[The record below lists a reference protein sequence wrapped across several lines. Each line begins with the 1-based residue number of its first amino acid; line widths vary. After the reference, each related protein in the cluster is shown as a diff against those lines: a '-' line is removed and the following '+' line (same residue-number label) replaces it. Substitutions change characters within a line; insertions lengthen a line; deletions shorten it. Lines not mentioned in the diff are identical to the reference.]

1 MTAKKIL
8 PFVLSGILLLGG
20 LFFYYK
26 KTSVDQE
33 STVTLYGNV
42 DIRDVNLAF
51 RVFGRIKTMLH
62 EEGAQIKKG
71 DLLALLDKRPY
82 LDEVEIAK
90 AGIEQATV
98 AFNNAERTY
107 KRKKELAG
115 KKFASTQD
123 LDDIRAKRD
132 ELKTQIAAAK
142 AKLQNAQT
150 SLDDTEIYAPSDGT
164 ILTRVKEEGAIV
176 NAGESTYVLAL
187 STPIWIRAYIRETD
201 LGRIY
206 QGMEVQITTDSNPDK
221 PYIGHIGFISP
232 VAEFT
237 PKTVETPELR
247 TQLVYRLRII
257 VENTDQYLRQ
267 GMPVSVHIDTTPKS
281 PEKSII
287 SSSQQSA
294 QKSDRKE

>member
-1 MTAKKIL
+1 MTKKTLPLIL
-8 PFVLSGILLLGG
+8 FGILLLGG
-20 LFFYYK
+20 LFFYYQ
-26 KTSVDQE
+26 KTSAEKE
-33 STVTLYGNV
+33 SVITLYGNV
-42 DIRDVNLAF
+42 DIRDVNLSF

-62 EEGAQIKKG
+62 EEGAQVKKG
-71 DLLALLDKRPY
+71 DLVALLDKRPY
-82 LDEVEIAK
+82 LDEVQIAQ

-123 LDDIRAKRD
+123 LDDIQAKRD
-132 ELKTQIAAAK
+132 ELKTEIIAAK

-150 SLDDTEIYAPSDGT
+150 SLDDTEIYAPANGT

-187 STPIWIRAYIRETD
+187 STPIWIRAYVHETD

-206 QGMEVQITTDSNPDK
+206 QGMEAKITTDANPDE

-237 PKTVETPELR
+237 PKAVETPELR

-257 VENTDQYLRQ
+257 VANTDQYLRQ
-267 GMPVSVHIDTTPKS
+267 GMPVSVHIDRTQKM
-281 PEKSII
+281 PEKPNTTA
-287 SSSQQSA
+287 SS
-294 QKSDRKE
+294 KV

>member
-1 MTAKKIL
+1 M
-8 PFVLSGILLLGG
+8 F
-20 LFFYYK
+20 
-26 KTSVDQE
+26 
-33 STVTLYGNV
+33 
-42 DIRDVNLAF
+42 
-51 RVFGRIKTMLH
+51 H
-62 EEGAQIKKG
+62 EEGSQIKKG
-71 DLLALLDKRPY
+71 DLIARLDKRPY
-82 LDEVEIAK
+82 LDEVQVAK

-123 LDDIRAKRD
+123 VDDIQAKRD
-132 ELKTQIAAAK
+132 ELKTQISAAEAK
-142 AKLQNAQT
+142 RQNAQT

-176 NAGESTYVLAL
+176 NPGESTYVLAL
-187 STPIWIRAYIRETD
+187 STPIWIRAYVHETD

-206 QGMEVQITTDSNPDK
+206 QGMEAKITTDANPDK

-257 VENTDQYLRQ
+257 VKNTDQYLRQ
-267 GMPVSVHIDTTPKS
+267 GMPVSVHIDTTQAPPK
-281 PEKSII
+281 KS
-287 SSSQQSA
+287 SADSSQQLPP
-294 QKSDRKE
+294 KSDHKE

>member
-1 MTAKKIL
+1 MTKKTLSLIL
-8 PFVLSGILLLGG
+8 FATLLLGA

-26 KTSVDQE
+26 KTSLDQE
-33 STVTLYGNV
+33 SSITLYGNV

-51 RVFGRIKTMLH
+51 RVFGRIETMFY

-71 DLLALLDKRPY
+71 DRLALLDKRPY
-82 LDEVEIAK
+82 LDEVQVAQ

-107 KRKKELAG
+107 KRKRELAG

-123 LDDIRAKRD
+123 VDDSRAKRD
-132 ELKTQIAAAK
+132 ELKTQIIAAQ

-176 NAGESTYVLAL
+176 NQGESTYVLAL
-187 STPIWIRAYIRETD
+187 STPIWIRAYVHETD

-206 QGMEVQITTDSNPDK
+206 QGMEAKITTDANPDK

-257 VENTDQYLRQ
+257 VANTDQYLRQ
-267 GMPVSVHIDTTPKS
+267 GMPVSVHIDTTQTM
-281 PEKSII
+281 PEKPTSA
-287 SSSQQSA
+287 SSQQLS
-294 QKSDRKE
+294 QKSDHKE

>member
-1 MTAKKIL
+1 MTKKTIS
-8 PFVLSGILLLGG
+8 FIVLGALLLGG
-20 LFFYYK
+20 LFFYYQK
-26 KTSVDQE
+26 KSME
-33 STVTLYGNV
+33 NNSTITLYGNV

-51 RVFGRIKTMLH
+51 RVFGRIKTMLY
-62 EEGAQIKKG
+62 EEGAQVKKG
-71 DLLALLDKRPY
+71 DLVAILDKRPY
-82 LDEVEIAK
+82 LDEVQIAN

-115 KKFASTQD
+115 KQFASPQD
-123 LDDIRAKRD
+123 VDDSQAKRD
-132 ELKTQIAAAK
+132 DLKTQIVAAK
-142 AKLQNAQT
+142 ATLQNAQT
-150 SLDDTEIYAPSDGT
+150 SLDDAEIYAPADGT

-176 NAGESTYVLAL
+176 NPGESAYVLAL
-187 STPIWIRAYIRETD
+187 STPIWVRAYVHGTD

-206 QGMEVQITTDSNPDK
+206 QGMEAKIITDANPDE

-257 VENTDQYLRQ
+257 VANTDQYLRQ
-267 GMPVSVHIDTTPKS
+267 GMPVSIHIDTTQKP
-281 PEKSII
+281 PEKLRN
-287 SSSQQSA
+287 SSSQQIL
-294 QKSDRKE
+294 QKPDHKE

>member
-1 MTAKKIL
+1 MITKKTLALIL
-8 PFVLSGILLLGG
+8 FATLLFGG
-20 LFFYYK
+20 LFFYYQNASK
-26 KTSVDQE
+26 ERDATI
-33 STVTLYGNV
+33 TLYGNV

-51 RVFGRIKTMLH
+51 RVFGRIETMLH

-71 DLLALLDKRPY
+71 DLVARLDKRPY
-82 LDEVEIAK
+82 LDEVQVAQ

-98 AFNNAERTY
+98 AFKNAERSY

-123 LDDIRAKRD
+123 LDDIQAKRD
-132 ELKTQIAAAK
+132 ELKTQVIAAK

-150 SLDDTEIYAPSDGT
+150 SLDDTEIYAPADGT

-176 NAGESTYVLAL
+176 NPGESTYVLAL
-187 STPIWIRAYIRETD
+187 STPIWIRAYVHETD

-206 QGMEVQITTDSNPDK
+206 QGMEAKITTDANPDK

-267 GMPVSVHIDTTPKS
+267 GMPVSVHIDTTQKMPESSTASS
-281 PEKSII
+281 PQHLS
-287 SSSQQSA
+287 
-294 QKSDRKE
+294 QKSDHKE

>member
-1 MTAKKIL
+1 MTPKKIL
-8 PFVLSGILLLGG
+8 PFILFVILLLGG

-26 KTSVDQE
+26 KTSVDKE

-62 EEGAQIKKG
+62 EEGAKIKKG

-82 LDEVEIAK
+82 LNEVEIAK

-98 AFNNAERTY
+98 AFNNADRTY

-132 ELKTQIAAAK
+132 ELKTQIVAAK

-164 ILTRVKEEGAIV
+164 ILTRVKEEGAVV

-187 STPIWIRAYIRETD
+187 STPIWIRAYVRETD

-206 QGMEVQITTDSNPDK
+206 QGMEAQITTDSNPDK

-267 GMPVSVHIDTTPKS
+267 GMPVSVHIDTTQKS
-281 PEKSII
+281 PEKSSTIPP
-287 SSSQQSA
+287 QQSV
-294 QKSDRKE
+294 QKPDRRE